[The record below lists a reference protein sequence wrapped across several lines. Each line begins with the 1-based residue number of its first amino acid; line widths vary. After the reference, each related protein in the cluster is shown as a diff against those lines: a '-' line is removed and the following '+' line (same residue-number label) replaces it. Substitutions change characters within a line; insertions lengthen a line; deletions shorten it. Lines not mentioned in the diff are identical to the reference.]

1 MPTLNQNVLVNGK
14 VVRAGKS
21 ISAATVK
28 KLDLGDHLFDKEAK
42 ASAPASEENSDQE
55 NQED

>member
-14 VVRAGKS
+14 VVRAVKS
-21 ISAATVK
+21 ISAASVK

-42 ASAPASEENSDQE
+42 ASAPASEESTDQG
-55 NQED
+55 NQ